1 MVAMFLRLPLY
12 SLDAGWLSIETS
24 NACFWSSASY
34 PYIAQGNPRVLGNA
48 DACPTSH
55 NRSNGYL
62 SLRECAA
69 LCLNDAET
77 YVDVRSFIGCPAQPY
92 GQNECYCREDLH
104 ISASSYITHCV
115 TSACGPGTVDVDGA
129 VSVYDNYCFTAVGA
143 TPVIGAVAA
152 TTTNPAGTT
161 AGQTFTPTSNGAV
174 ETGENTQST
183 GDPGSS
189 STNGKELT
197 ESNKIALGVGI
208 GFGIPSV
215 IGVIIACVN
224 CMHRY

>member
-1 MVAMFLRLPLY
+1 MRLLKKQLWLPCFCDCHSTRSMLDGFLLRQATP
-12 SLDAGWLSIETS
+12 AFG
-24 NACFWSSASY
+24 
-34 PYIAQGNPRVLGNA
+34 IAQATHILHKAIPASLATLMLVPLLITVSLALKVLNMNYPFRFLLA
-48 DACPTSH
+48 VWLLCDATLNTNVSIAG
-55 NRSNGYL
+55 SNGYL

-174 ETGENTQST
+174 ETGANSKRVST
-183 GDPGSS
+183 
-189 STNGKELT
+189 
-197 ESNKIALGVGI
+197 
-208 GFGIPSV
+208 
-215 IGVIIACVN
+215 
-224 CMHRY
+224 